1 MGYIINGRS
10 KRSPIHICD
19 NHISGTTSVDFL
31 AISSIIQSYD
41 TDFQMITL
49 KLTAEEASVFTA
61 ALDRALDNP
70 FIQDDDECY
79 NALNALSGHLEGAI
93 VTSSN

>member
-1 MGYIINGRS
+1 MVVQEITD
-10 KRSPIHICD
+10 PLCD

-31 AISSIIQSYD
+31 AISSIIESYD
-41 TDFQMITL
+41 TDFQMISI

>member
-1 MGYIINGRS
+1 
-10 KRSPIHICD
+10 
-19 NHISGTTSVDFL
+19 
-31 AISSIIQSYD
+31 
-41 TDFQMITL
+41 MITL
-49 KLTAEEASVFTA
+49 KLTEEEASVFTA

>member
-1 MGYIINGRS
+1 MVVQEITD
-10 KRSPIHICD
+10 PLCD
-19 NHISGTTSVDFL
+19 NSQSGTTSVDFL
-31 AISSIIQSYD
+31 AISSIIESYD

>member
-1 MGYIINGRS
+1 
-10 KRSPIHICD
+10 
-19 NHISGTTSVDFL
+19 
-31 AISSIIQSYD
+31 
-41 TDFQMITL
+41 MITL
-49 KLTAEEASVFTA
+49 KLTESEAERFRV
-61 ALDRALDNP
+61 ALDRVCDNP

>member
-1 MGYIINGRS
+1 MVVQEITD
-10 KRSPIHICD
+10 PLCD

-31 AISSIIQSYD
+31 AISSIIESYD

-49 KLTAEEASVFTA
+49 KLTESEAERFRV
-61 ALDRALDNP
+61 ALDRVCDNP

>member
-1 MGYIINGRS
+1 MKGLSNALSRASVKRDASASVSLSVIIW
-10 KRSPIHICD
+10 K
-19 NHISGTTSVDFL
+19 SV
-31 AISSIIQSYD
+31 SYD
-41 TDFQMITL
+41 CIIDEIAKKSTD
-49 KLTAEEASVFTA
+49 EEASVFTA

>member
-1 MGYIINGRS
+1 M
-10 KRSPIHICD
+10 
-19 NHISGTTSVDFL
+19 
-31 AISSIIQSYD
+31 AISSIIESYD

-79 NALNALSGHLEGAI
+79 NALNALSGHLEGAFY
-93 VTSSN
+93 TQSN

>member
-1 MGYIINGRS
+1 MVVQEITDPLCTS
-10 KRSPIHICD
+10 LQ
-19 NHISGTTSVDFL
+19 SGTTSVDFL

-41 TDFQMITL
+41 TDFQMISI
-49 KLTAEEASVFTA
+49 KLTAEEASLFTA

>member
-1 MGYIINGRS
+1 MVVQEITD
-10 KRSPIHICD
+10 PLCD
-19 NHISGTTSVDFL
+19 NYISGTPSVDFL

-93 VTSSN
+93 VATSN

>member
-1 MGYIINGRS
+1 MVVQEITDPLCTS
-10 KRSPIHICD
+10 LQ
-19 NHISGTTSVDFL
+19 SGTTSVDFL

-93 VTSSN
+93 VATSN

>member
-1 MGYIINGRS
+1 MVVQEITDPLCTS
-10 KRSPIHICD
+10 WQ
-19 NHISGTTSVDFL
+19 SGTTSVDFL

-41 TDFQMITL
+41 TDFQMISI
-49 KLTAEEASVFTA
+49 KLTEAEASLFTA

-70 FIQDDDECY
+70 FIQDDDDCY

-93 VTSSN
+93 VSSSN

>member
-1 MGYIINGRS
+1 MVVQEITDPLCTS
-10 KRSPIHICD
+10 LQ
-19 NHISGTTSVDFL
+19 SGTTSVEFL
-31 AISSIIQSYD
+31 AISSIIESYD
-41 TDFQMITL
+41 TDFQMISI
-49 KLTAEEASVFTA
+49 KLTEAEAHLFPA
-61 ALDRALDNP
+61 AQDRALDNP

>member
-1 MGYIINGRS
+1 MVVQEITDPLCTS
-10 KRSPIHICD
+10 LQ
-19 NHISGTTSVDFL
+19 SGTTSVDFL

-49 KLTAEEASVFTA
+49 KLTEEEASVFTA

-93 VTSSN
+93 VATSN

>member
-1 MGYIINGRS
+1 MVVQEITD
-10 KRSPIHICD
+10 PLCD

-31 AISSIIQSYD
+31 AISSIIESYD
-41 TDFQMITL
+41 TDFQMISI
-49 KLTAEEASVFTA
+49 KLTAEEASLFTA

-79 NALNALSGHLEGAI
+79 NALNALSGHLEGAFY
-93 VTSSN
+93 TQSN

>member
-1 MGYIINGRS
+1 MVVQEITDPLCTS
-10 KRSPIHICD
+10 LQ
-19 NHISGTTSVDFL
+19 SGTTSVDFL

-61 ALDRALDNP
+61 ALDRACDNP

>member
-1 MGYIINGRS
+1 MVVQEITDPLCTS
-10 KRSPIHICD
+10 LQ
-19 NHISGTTSVDFL
+19 SGTTSVDFL
-31 AISSIIQSYD
+31 AISSIIESYD

-49 KLTAEEASVFTA
+49 KLTEAEASLFTD

-93 VTSSN
+93 VSSSN